1 MEGHESQGGR
11 VSQGTRRLHRP
22 SPYLVRPFLKVH
34 IDHSFLF
41 LLLARFGPFFFFP
54 QARLAPPEQPTPR
67 AGLYQRPPP
76 CVFLHH
82 RDQSLRAPPLS
93 LEYLARSSLPSPL
106 AASWKTGG
114 PRHGSWTARG
124 GRRACLPPLHAHGP
138 RKIGSFLSRRWRGT
152 PGVGRGRLLV
162 GRGPGRRGFG
172 RGGEDRRE
180 DRRPPRG
187 LRARNL

>member
-1 MEGHESQGGR
+1 MNLREAGS
-11 VSQGTRRLHRP
+11 RRARDDFTAPPHTSLGL
-22 SPYLVRPFLKVH
+22 SSKFTSITLSYF
-34 IDHSFLF
+34 SSS
-41 LLLARFGPFFFFP
+41 LASGPFFFFP